1 MRIFVTAKTK
11 ARIERVEE
19 VNKMHFTVSVKQ
31 EPIDGKANEAIVKL
45 IAQHLGVPKS
55 ALTLRSG
62 ATGKHKVFEM
72 E

>member
-19 VNKMHFTVSVKQ
+19 VNKTHLTVSVKQ

-45 IAQHLGVPKS
+45 VAQHLGVSKS

-62 ATGKHKVFEM
+62 AKGKHKVFEI